1 MQHQLSEEQRVLL
14 LLPTRT
20 YRATDFLAAALKL
33 NVEVVIASEEAAT
46 TADLSPRHTLVL
58 DFSTPSQAT
67 QTIVEFADNYP
78 IAAIIG
84 VDDDT
89 TLLATTASEALGIPH
104 NPVDSAKATRN
115 KYLLRHTLATNGVS
129 GPAYQRFSIEDNPAE
144 IAAQIGTDTYVS
156 FPCIIKPLSLSASRG
171 VIRADTPAEFIEAFQ
186 RTAKLLRTLQA
197 STIPSVSHQNTSLQ
211 RSGRRLERKT
221 PQESNL
227 RSLSAR
233 KIKKPAQYLLVED
246 YIPGIEVAL
255 EGILLDGELKTLALF
270 DKPDPLEGP
279 FFEETLYVTPS
290 RLSME
295 VQEALH
301 QATAE
306 AAHALGLKH
315 GPTHA
320 ELRYNDKGAHLI
332 EIAARTIGGLCARTL
347 RFGTGMSLEEL
358 VIRHAIGQQVEELH
372 REQQAAGVMMIPVPK
387 AGILGEVRG
396 KTAAHCVDGIV
407 EVNITIPIGGEVVP
421 LPEGARYLGFIFAR
435 AETPETVEAA
445 LREAHRQLKFV
456 ILA

>member
-1 MQHQLSEEQRVLL
+1 MQHQLSEEPRVLL

-20 YRATDFLAAALKL
+20 YRATDFLEAALKL
-33 NVEVVIASEEAAT
+33 NVEVVVASEEAAT

-58 DFSTPSQAT
+58 DFSEPTAAT
-67 QTIVEFADNYP
+67 RIIVEFSETYP
-78 IAAIIG
+78 IAAIVG

-89 TLLATTASEALGIPH
+89 TLLATAASEALGLPH

-129 GPAYQRFSIEDNPAE
+129 VPAYQRVSIHDDAAE
-144 IAAQIGTDTYVS
+144 IAAKLGTDTHVS

-171 VIRADTPAEFIEAFQ
+171 VIRADTPAEFVEAFQ
-186 RTAKLLRTLQA
+186 RTTKLLHAL
-197 STIPSVSHQNTSLQ
+197 
-211 RSGRRLERKT
+211 
-221 PQESNL
+221 QESTDP
-227 RSLSAR
+227 
-233 KIKKPAQYLLVED
+233 PAQYLLVED

-255 EGILLDGELKTLALF
+255 EGMLLDGELKTLALF

-295 VQEALH
+295 VQAALH
-301 QATAE
+301 RATVE
-306 AAHALGLKH
+306 AADALGLRH
-315 GPTHA
+315 GPIHA
-320 ELRYNDKGAHLI
+320 ELRYNDTGAHLI
-332 EIAARTIGGLCARTL
+332 EVAARTIGGLCARTL

-358 VIRHAIGQQVEELH
+358 VIRHAIGQQVEELQ

-396 KTAAHCVDGIV
+396 KTAAYCVDGIV

-435 AETPETVEAA
+435 AETPEAVESA
-445 LREAHRQLKFV
+445 LREAHRQLEFV

>member
-1 MQHQLSEEQRVLL
+1 MTDKPRVLL

-20 YRATDFLAAALKL
+20 YRATDFLEAALKL
-33 NVEVVIASEEAAT
+33 NVEVVVASEEAAT

-58 DFSTPSQAT
+58 DFSAPTTAA
-67 QTIVEFADNYP
+67 QTIVEFAETYP
-78 IAAIIG
+78 IAAIVG

-89 TLLATTASEALGIPH
+89 TLLATTASEALGLPH
-104 NPVDSAKATRN
+104 NPVDSAKATRD
-115 KYLLRHTLATNGVS
+115 KYLLRQTLATNGVS
-129 GPAYQRFSIEDNPAE
+129 VPAYQRFSIEDEPAE
-144 IAAQIGTDTYVS
+144 ITAKLRTDTQID

-171 VIRADTPAEFIEAFQ
+171 VIKADTPAEFIEAFQ
-186 RTAKLLRTLQA
+186 RTVKLLRTLQ
-197 STIPSVSHQNTSLQ
+197 
-211 RSGRRLERKT
+211 
-221 PQESNL
+221 ES
-227 RSLSAR
+227 AD
-233 KIKKPAQYLLVED
+233 PPVPYLLVED
-246 YIPGIEVAL
+246 YIPGIEIAL

-290 RLSME
+290 RLSVE
-295 VQEALH
+295 VQDALH
-301 QATAE
+301 RATAE
-306 AAHALGLKH
+306 TANALGLRH
-315 GPTHA
+315 GPIHA

-358 VIRHAIGQQVEELH
+358 VIRHAIGQPVEELQ
-372 REQQAAGVMMIPVPK
+372 REKRAAGVMMIPVPK

-396 KTAAHCVDGIV
+396 KTAAHCVEGIV

-421 LPEGARYLGFIFAR
+421 LPEGAQYLGFIFAR
-435 AETPETVEAA
+435 AETPEAVESA
-445 LREAHRQLKFV
+445 LREAHRQLEFV

>member
-1 MQHQLSEEQRVLL
+1 MQHQLSEAPRVLL

-20 YRATDFLAAALKL
+20 YRATDFLEAALKL
-33 NVEVVIASEEAAT
+33 NVEVVVASEEAAT

-58 DFSTPSQAT
+58 DFSAPTVAT
-67 QTIVEFADNYP
+67 QIIVEFAETYP
-78 IAAIIG
+78 IAAIVG

-89 TLLATTASEALGIPH
+89 TLLATAASEALGLPH

-129 GPAYQRFSIEDNPAE
+129 VPAYQRVSIHDDAAE
-144 IAAQIGTDTYVS
+144 IAAKLGTDTHVS

-171 VIRADTPAEFIEAFQ
+171 VIRADTPAEFVEAFQ
-186 RTAKLLRTLQA
+186 RTTKLLHAL
-197 STIPSVSHQNTSLQ
+197 
-211 RSGRRLERKT
+211 
-221 PQESNL
+221 QESTDP
-227 RSLSAR
+227 
-233 KIKKPAQYLLVED
+233 PAQYLLVED

-255 EGILLDGELKTLALF
+255 EGMLLDGELKTLALF

-295 VQEALH
+295 IQAALH
-301 QATAE
+301 RATVE
-306 AAHALGLKH
+306 AADALGLIH
-315 GPTHA
+315 GPIHA
-320 ELRYNDKGAHLI
+320 ELRYNDTGAHLI

-358 VIRHAIGQQVEELH
+358 VIRHAIGQQVEELQ

-396 KTAAHCVDGIV
+396 KTAAYCVDGIV

-435 AETPETVEAA
+435 AETPEAVESA
-445 LREAHRQLKFV
+445 LREAHRQLEFV

>member
-1 MQHQLSEEQRVLL
+1 MMTNKKRVLL

-20 YRATDFLAAALKL
+20 YRATDFLEAALKL
-33 NVEVVIASEEAAT
+33 NVEVVVASEEAAT

-58 DFSTPSQAT
+58 DFSAPTAAT
-67 QTIVEFADNYP
+67 QTIVAFAETYP
-78 IAAIIG
+78 IAAIVG

-89 TLLATTASEALGIPH
+89 TLLATAASEALGLPH
-104 NPVDSAKATRN
+104 NPVASAKATRN
-115 KYLLRHTLATNGVS
+115 KYLLRHALATNGVS
-129 GPAYQRFSIEDNPAE
+129 TPAYQRFSIEDNPAE
-144 IAAQIGTDTYVS
+144 IIGVGLPNPYRPDTQID
-156 FPCIIKPLSLSASRG
+156 FPCVIKPLSLSASRG
-171 VIRADTPAEFIEAFQ
+171 VIRADTPTEFIEAFQ
-186 RTAKLLRTLQA
+186 RTTKLLRTLQK
-197 STIPSVSHQNTSLQ
+197 SDDP
-211 RSGRRLERKT
+211 
-221 PQESNL
+221 P
-227 RSLSAR
+227 
-233 KIKKPAQYLLVED
+233 PQYLLVED

-290 RLSME
+290 RLSVD
-295 VQEALH
+295 VQETLH
-301 QATAE
+301 RATAE
-306 AAHALGLKH
+306 AADALGLRH
-315 GPTHA
+315 GPIHA

-358 VIRHAIGQQVEELH
+358 VLRHAMGQQVEALQ
-372 REQQAAGVMMIPVPK
+372 REKQAAGVMMIPVPK

-435 AETPETVEAA
+435 AETPEAVEAA
-445 LREAHRQLKFV
+445 LREAHRQLEFV

>member
-1 MQHQLSEEQRVLL
+1 MMTNNLRVLL

-20 YRATDFLAAALKL
+20 YRATDFLEAALKL
-33 NVEVVIASEEAAT
+33 NVEVIVASEEAAT

-58 DFSTPSQAT
+58 DFSAPTTAT
-67 QTIVEFADNYP
+67 QAIVEFAETYP
-78 IAAIIG
+78 IAAIVG

-89 TLLATTASEALGIPH
+89 TLLATTASEALGLPH
-104 NPVDSAKATRN
+104 NPVNSAKATRN

-129 GPAYQRFSIEDNPAE
+129 VPAYRRFSIHDDVTE
-144 IAAQIGTDTYVS
+144 IAAKLGTETHANL
-156 FPCIIKPLSLSASRG
+156 PCIIKPLSLSASRG
-171 VIRADTPAEFIEAFQ
+171 VIRADTPTEFIEAFQ
-186 RTAKLLRTLQA
+186 RTTKLLL
-197 STIPSVSHQNTSLQ
+197 SLQ
-211 RSGRRLERKT
+211 
-221 PQESNL
+221 ESTE
-227 RSLSAR
+227 
-233 KIKKPAQYLLVED
+233 PPEQYLLVED

-290 RLSME
+290 RLAME
-295 VQEALH
+295 IQEAL
-301 QATAE
+301 QRKTAE
-306 AAHALGLKH
+306 AAVALGLRH
-315 GPTHA
+315 GPIHA

-358 VIRHAIGQQVEELH
+358 VIRHAIGQQVEELQ
-372 REQQAAGVMMIPVPK
+372 REQRAAGVMMIPVPK

-396 KTAAHCVDGIV
+396 KTAAHCVEGIV

-421 LPEGARYLGFIFAR
+421 LPEGARYLGFIFGR
-435 AETPETVEAA
+435 AETPEVVESA
-445 LREAHRQLKFV
+445 LREAHRQLEFV

>member
-1 MQHQLSEEQRVLL
+1 MQHQLSEEPRVLL

-20 YRATDFLAAALKL
+20 YRATDFLEAALKL
-33 NVEVVIASEEAAT
+33 NVEVVVASEEAAT

-58 DFSTPSQAT
+58 DFSAPTVAT
-67 QTIVEFADNYP
+67 QIIVEFAETYP
-78 IAAIIG
+78 IAAIVG

-89 TLLATTASEALGIPH
+89 TLLATAASEALGLPH

-129 GPAYQRFSIEDNPAE
+129 VPAYQRVSIHDDAAE
-144 IAAQIGTDTYVS
+144 IAAKLGTDTHVS

-171 VIRADTPAEFIEAFQ
+171 VIRADTPAEFVEAFQ
-186 RTAKLLRTLQA
+186 RTTKLLHAL
-197 STIPSVSHQNTSLQ
+197 
-211 RSGRRLERKT
+211 
-221 PQESNL
+221 QESTDP
-227 RSLSAR
+227 
-233 KIKKPAQYLLVED
+233 PAQYLLVED

-255 EGILLDGELKTLALF
+255 EGMLLDGELKTLALF

-290 RLSME
+290 GLSME
-295 VQEALH
+295 VQAALH
-301 QATAE
+301 RATAE
-306 AAHALGLKH
+306 AADALGLRH
-315 GPTHA
+315 GPIHA
-320 ELRYNDKGAHLI
+320 ELRYNDTGAHLI

-358 VIRHAIGQQVEELH
+358 VIRHAIGQQVEELQ

-396 KTAAHCVDGIV
+396 KTAAYCVDGIV

-435 AETPETVEAA
+435 AETPEAVESA
-445 LREAHRQLKFV
+445 LREAHRQLEFV

>member
-1 MQHQLSEEQRVLL
+1 MTDKPRVLL

-20 YRATDFLAAALKL
+20 YRATDFLEAALKL
-33 NVEVVIASEEAAT
+33 NVEVVVASEEAAT

-58 DFSTPSQAT
+58 DFSAPTTAA
-67 QTIVEFADNYP
+67 QTIVEFAETHP
-78 IAAIIG
+78 IAAIVG

-89 TLLATTASEALGIPH
+89 TLLATTASEALGLPH

-115 KYLLRHTLATNGVS
+115 KYLLRQTLATNGVS
-129 GPAYQRFSIEDNPAE
+129 VPAYQRFSIEDDPAE
-144 IAAQIGTDTYVS
+144 IVGARLPRPYRTDTQVD

-171 VIRADTPAEFIEAFQ
+171 VIKADTPAEFIEAFQ
-186 RTAKLLRTLQA
+186 RTSKLLQTLQE
-197 STIPSVSHQNTSLQ
+197 STDPP
-211 RSGRRLERKT
+211 T
-221 PQESNL
+221 P
-227 RSLSAR
+227 
-233 KIKKPAQYLLVED
+233 YLLVED
-246 YIPGIEVAL
+246 YIPGIEMAL

-270 DKPDPLEGP
+270 DKPDPLDGP

-290 RLSME
+290 RLSVE
-295 VQEALH
+295 VQDALH
-301 QATAE
+301 RATAE
-306 AAHALGLKH
+306 AADALGLRH
-315 GPTHA
+315 GPIHA

-347 RFGTGMSLEEL
+347 RFGLKCSLEEL
-358 VIRHAIGQQVEELH
+358 VIRHAIGQPVEALQ
-372 REQQAAGVMMIPVPK
+372 RERRAAGVMMIPVPK

-396 KTAAHCVDGIV
+396 KTAAHCVEGIV

-435 AETPETVEAA
+435 AETPEAVESA
-445 LREAHRQLKFV
+445 LREAHRQLEFV

>member
-1 MQHQLSEEQRVLL
+1 MTDKPRVLL

-20 YRATDFLAAALKL
+20 YRATDFLKAALKL
-33 NVEVVIASEEAAT
+33 NVEVVVASEEAAT

-58 DFSTPSQAT
+58 DFSAPAAAT
-67 QTIVEFADNYP
+67 QTIVEFTETHP
-78 IAAIIG
+78 IAAIVG

-89 TLLATTASEALGIPH
+89 TLLATTASEALGLPH

-129 GPAYQRFSIEDNPAE
+129 VPAYQCFSVEDNPAE
-144 IAAQIGTDTYVS
+144 IIAKLGTDTQID
-156 FPCIIKPLSLSASRG
+156 FPCIIKPVSLSASRG
-171 VIRADTPAEFIEAFQ
+171 VIKADTPAEFIEAFQ
-186 RTAKLLRTLQA
+186 RTAKLLRTLQE
-197 STIPSVSHQNTSLQ
+197 SMDPP
-211 RSGRRLERKT
+211 T
-221 PQESNL
+221 P
-227 RSLSAR
+227 
-233 KIKKPAQYLLVED
+233 YLLVEN

-290 RLSME
+290 RLSVE
-295 VQEALH
+295 VQNAFH
-301 QATAE
+301 RSTVE
-306 AAHALGLKH
+306 AADALGLRH
-315 GPTHA
+315 GPIHA

-358 VIRHAIGQQVEELH
+358 VIRHAIGQPVEELQ
-372 REQQAAGVMMIPVPK
+372 RETRAAGVMMIPVPK

-396 KTAAHCVDGIV
+396 KTAAHCVEGIV

-435 AETPETVEAA
+435 AETPEAVELA
-445 LREAHRQLKFV
+445 LREAHQQLEFV

>member
-1 MQHQLSEEQRVLL
+1 MSRFNSLKEPRVLL

-20 YRATDFLAAALKL
+20 YRATDFLEAALKL
-33 NVEVVIASEEAAT
+33 NVEVVVASEETAT
-46 TADLSPRHTLVL
+46 TANLSPRHSLVL
-58 DFSTPSQAT
+58 DFSAPAAAT
-67 QTIVEFADNYP
+67 QTIVEFAETHP
-78 IAAIIG
+78 ITAIVG

-89 TLLATTASEALGIPH
+89 TLLATTASEALGLPH

-115 KYLLRHTLATNGVS
+115 KYLLRQTLATNGVS
-129 GPAYQRFSIEDNPAE
+129 VPAYQRFSIEDDPVE
-144 IAAQIGTDTYVS
+144 IAAKLGTDTQVD
-156 FPCIIKPLSLSASRG
+156 FPCILKPLSLSASRG
-171 VIRADTPAEFIEAFQ
+171 VIKADAPAEFIEAFQ
-186 RTAKLLRTLQA
+186 RTAKLLRTLQE
-197 STIPSVSHQNTSLQ
+197 STEPP
-211 RSGRRLERKT
+211 T
-221 PQESNL
+221 P
-227 RSLSAR
+227 
-233 KIKKPAQYLLVED
+233 YLLVEN

-290 RLSME
+290 RLSVE

-301 QATAE
+301 RATAE
-306 AAHALGLKH
+306 AADALGLRH
-315 GPTHA
+315 GPIHA

-358 VIRHAIGQQVEELH
+358 VIRHAIGLQVEELQ
-372 REQQAAGVMMIPVPK
+372 REKRAAGVMMIPVPK

-435 AETPETVEAA
+435 AETPEAVESA
-445 LREAHRQLKFV
+445 LREAHRQLEFV
-456 ILA
+456 IFA

>member
-1 MQHQLSEEQRVLL
+1 MPAYIIQWLRKRTCPQSCRNLPDPIVKHSGTMSRFNSLKEPRVLL

-20 YRATDFLAAALKL
+20 YRATDFLEAALKL
-33 NVEVVIASEEAAT
+33 NVEVVVASEEAAT
-46 TADLSPRHTLVL
+46 TADQSPRHSLVL
-58 DFSTPSQAT
+58 DFSAPAAAT
-67 QTIVEFADNYP
+67 QTIVEFAETHP
-78 IAAIIG
+78 ITAIVG

-89 TLLATTASEALGIPH
+89 TLLATTASEALGLPH

-115 KYLLRHTLATNGVS
+115 KYFLRQTLATNGVS
-129 GPAYQRFSIEDNPAE
+129 VPAYQRFSIEDDPAE
-144 IAAQIGTDTYVS
+144 IAAKLGTDTQVD

-171 VIRADTPAEFIEAFQ
+171 VIKADAPAEFIEAFQ
-186 RTAKLLRTLQA
+186 RTAKLLRTLQE
-197 STIPSVSHQNTSLQ
+197 STDPP
-211 RSGRRLERKT
+211 T
-221 PQESNL
+221 P
-227 RSLSAR
+227 
-233 KIKKPAQYLLVED
+233 YLLVEN

-290 RLSME
+290 RLSVE
-295 VQEALH
+295 VQDALH
-301 QATAE
+301 RATAE
-306 AAHALGLKH
+306 AADALGLRH
-315 GPTHA
+315 GPIHA

-358 VIRHAIGQQVEELH
+358 VIRHAIGLQVEELQ
-372 REQQAAGVMMIPVPK
+372 REKRAAGVMMIPVPK

-435 AETPETVEAA
+435 AETPEAVESA
-445 LREAHRQLKFV
+445 LREAHRQLEFV

>member
-1 MQHQLSEEQRVLL
+1 MTDKSRVLL

-20 YRATDFLAAALKL
+20 YRATDFLEAASKL
-33 NVEVVIASEEAAT
+33 DVEVVVASEEAAT

-58 DFSTPSQAT
+58 DFSAPTVAT
-67 QTIVEFADNYP
+67 QAILEFDDTYP
-78 IAAIIG
+78 LAAIVG

-89 TLLATTASEALGIPH
+89 TLLATTASEALGLPH
-104 NPVDSAKATRN
+104 NPVASAKATRN
-115 KYLLRHTLATNGVS
+115 KYLLRHTLETNGVS
-129 GPAYQRFSIEDNPAE
+129 VPAYQRFSICDDASE
-144 IAAQIGTDTYVS
+144 IADKLGTATRVS

-171 VIRADTPAEFIEAFQ
+171 VIRADTPAEFVEAFQ
-186 RTAKLLRTLQA
+186 RNAKLLCTLQEDTEDNPPKHA
-197 STIPSVSHQNTSLQ
+197 SQD
-211 RSGRRLERKT
+211 
-221 PQESNL
+221 
-227 RSLSAR
+227 
-233 KIKKPAQYLLVED
+233 LLVED

-255 EGILLDGELKTLALF
+255 EGILLAGELKTLALF

-279 FFEETLYVTPS
+279 FFEETLYITPS
-290 RLSME
+290 RLS
-295 VQEALH
+295 VDIQDALH
-301 QATAE
+301 NATAE
-306 AAHALGLKH
+306 AADALGLRH
-315 GPTHA
+315 GPVHA

-358 VIRHAIGQQVEELH
+358 VIQHAIGQPVAALQ

-396 KTAAHCVDGIV
+396 KAAAHHVDGIV

-435 AETPETVEAA
+435 AETPAAVETA
-445 LREAHRQLKFV
+445 LREAHQQLEFV
-456 ILA
+456 ILPCRRDL

>member
-1 MQHQLSEEQRVLL
+1 MQHQLSEEPRVLL

-20 YRATDFLAAALKL
+20 YRATDFLEAALKL
-33 NVEVVIASEEAAT
+33 NVEVVVASEEAAT

-58 DFSTPSQAT
+58 DFSAPTAAT
-67 QTIVEFADNYP
+67 QIIVEFAETYP
-78 IAAIIG
+78 IAAIVG

-89 TLLATTASEALGIPH
+89 TLLATAASEALGLPH

-129 GPAYQRFSIEDNPAE
+129 VPAYQRVSIHDDAAE
-144 IAAQIGTDTYVS
+144 IAAKLGTDTHVS

-171 VIRADTPAEFIEAFQ
+171 VIRADTPAEFVEAFQ
-186 RTAKLLRTLQA
+186 RTTKLLHAL
-197 STIPSVSHQNTSLQ
+197 
-211 RSGRRLERKT
+211 
-221 PQESNL
+221 QESTDP
-227 RSLSAR
+227 
-233 KIKKPAQYLLVED
+233 PAQYLLVED

-255 EGILLDGELKTLALF
+255 EGMLLDGELKTLALF

-295 VQEALH
+295 VQAALH
-301 QATAE
+301 RATVE
-306 AAHALGLKH
+306 AADALGLRH
-315 GPTHA
+315 GPIHA
-320 ELRYNDKGAHLI
+320 ELRYNDTGAHLI

-358 VIRHAIGQQVEELH
+358 VIRHAIGQQVEELQ

-396 KTAAHCVDGIV
+396 KTAAYCVDGIV

-435 AETPETVEAA
+435 AETPEAVESA
-445 LREAHRQLKFV
+445 LREAHRQLEFV

>member
-1 MQHQLSEEQRVLL
+1 MQHQLSEAPRVLL

-20 YRATDFLAAALKL
+20 YRATDFLEAALKL
-33 NVEVVIASEEAAT
+33 NVEVVVASEEAAT

-58 DFSTPSQAT
+58 DFSAPAVAT
-67 QTIVEFADNYP
+67 QIIVEFSETYP
-78 IAAIIG
+78 IAAIVG

-89 TLLATTASEALGIPH
+89 TLLATAALEALGLPH

-129 GPAYQRFSIEDNPAE
+129 VPAYQRFSIEDDPAE
-144 IAAQIGTDTYVS
+144 IAAKLGTDTHVG

-171 VIRADTPAEFIEAFQ
+171 VIRADTPAEFVEAFQ
-186 RTAKLLRTLQA
+186 RTTKLLHAL
-197 STIPSVSHQNTSLQ
+197 
-211 RSGRRLERKT
+211 
-221 PQESNL
+221 QESTDP
-227 RSLSAR
+227 
-233 KIKKPAQYLLVED
+233 PAQYLLVED

-255 EGILLDGELKTLALF
+255 EGMLLDGELKTLALF

-295 VQEALH
+295 VQAALH
-301 QATAE
+301 RATAE
-306 AAHALGLKH
+306 AADALGLRH
-315 GPTHA
+315 GPIHA
-320 ELRYNDKGAHLI
+320 ELRYNDAGAHLI

-358 VIRHAIGQQVEELH
+358 VIRHAIGQQVEELQ

-396 KTAAHCVDGIV
+396 KTAAYCVDGIV

-435 AETPETVEAA
+435 AETPEAVESA
-445 LREAHRQLKFV
+445 LREAHRQLEFV

>member
-1 MQHQLSEEQRVLL
+1 MTNNLRVLL

-20 YRATDFLAAALKL
+20 YRATDFLEAALKL
-33 NVEVVIASEEAAT
+33 NVEVIVASEEAAT

-58 DFSTPSQAT
+58 DFSAPTTAT
-67 QTIVEFADNYP
+67 QAIVEFAETYP
-78 IAAIIG
+78 IAAIVG

-89 TLLATTASEALGIPH
+89 TLLATTASEALGLPH
-104 NPVDSAKATRN
+104 NPVNSAKATRN

-129 GPAYQRFSIEDNPAE
+129 VPAYRRFSIHDDATE
-144 IAAQIGTDTYVS
+144 IAAKLGTETHANL
-156 FPCIIKPLSLSASRG
+156 PCIIKPLSLSASRG
-171 VIRADTPAEFIEAFQ
+171 VIRADTPTEFIEAFQ
-186 RTAKLLRTLQA
+186 RTTKLLL
-197 STIPSVSHQNTSLQ
+197 SLQ
-211 RSGRRLERKT
+211 
-221 PQESNL
+221 ESTE
-227 RSLSAR
+227 
-233 KIKKPAQYLLVED
+233 PPEQYLLVED

-290 RLSME
+290 RLAME
-295 VQEALH
+295 IQEAL
-301 QATAE
+301 QRKTAE
-306 AAHALGLKH
+306 AAAALGLRH
-315 GPTHA
+315 GPIHA

-358 VIRHAIGQQVEELH
+358 VIRHAIGQQVEELQ
-372 REQQAAGVMMIPVPK
+372 REQRAAGVMMIPVPK

-396 KTAAHCVDGIV
+396 KTAAHCVEGIV

-435 AETPETVEAA
+435 AETPEVVESA
-445 LREAHRQLKFV
+445 LREAHRQLEFV

>member
-1 MQHQLSEEQRVLL
+1 MANKQRVLL

-20 YRATDFLAAALKL
+20 YRATDFLEAALKL
-33 NVEVVIASEEAAT
+33 NVEVVVASEEAAT

-58 DFSTPSQAT
+58 DFSAPSAAT
-67 QTIVEFADNYP
+67 QAIVEFAETYP
-78 IAAIIG
+78 IAAIVG

-89 TLLATTASEALGIPH
+89 TLLATAASAALELPH

-115 KYLLRHTLATNGVS
+115 KYRLRHTLATNGVS
-129 GPAYQRFSIEDNPAE
+129 VPAYQRFSIEDNPAE
-144 IAAQIGTDTYVS
+144 IVGVGNVIQGMDSVYSQTESPNPYRPDSQVG
-156 FPCIIKPLSLSASRG
+156 FPCVIKPLSLSASRG

-186 RTAKLLRTLQA
+186 RTTKLLQTLQE
-197 STIPSVSHQNTSLQ
+197 STDP
-211 RSGRRLERKT
+211 
-221 PQESNL
+221 
-227 RSLSAR
+227 
-233 KIKKPAQYLLVED
+233 PAQYLLVED

-290 RLSME
+290 RLSMDI
-295 VQEALH
+295 QEALH
-301 QATAE
+301 HATAE
-306 AAHALGLKH
+306 AADALGLRH
-315 GPTHA
+315 GPIHA
-320 ELRYNDKGAHLI
+320 ELRYNDTGAHLI

-358 VIRHAIGQQVEELH
+358 VIRHAIGQQVEELQ

-396 KTAAHCVDGIV
+396 ETAAHCVDGIV

-435 AETPETVEAA
+435 AKTPASVESA
-445 LREAHRQLKFV
+445 LREAHRQLEFV

>member
-1 MQHQLSEEQRVLL
+1 MTNKPCVLL

-20 YRATDFLAAALKL
+20 YRATDFLDAALKL
-33 NVEVVIASEEAAT
+33 NVEVVVASEEVAT

-58 DFSTPSQAT
+58 DFSAPAAAT
-67 QTIVEFADNYP
+67 QTIVEFAETYP
-78 IAAIIG
+78 IAAIVG

-89 TLLATTASEALGIPH
+89 TLLASAASAALGLPH

-115 KYLLRHTLATNGVS
+115 KYLLRHTLAANGVS
-129 GPAYQRFSIEDNPAE
+129 VPAYQRFSIEDDPAE
-144 IAAQIGTDTYVS
+144 IVGVGLLNPYRPDTHVD

-186 RTAKLLRTLQA
+186 RTTKLLRTLQESA
-197 STIPSVSHQNTSLQ
+197 DPP
-211 RSGRRLERKT
+211 T
-221 PQESNL
+221 P
-227 RSLSAR
+227 
-233 KIKKPAQYLLVED
+233 YLLVED

-255 EGILLDGELKTLALF
+255 EGILLDGALKTLALF

-290 RLSME
+290 RLSVE

-301 QATAE
+301 RATAE
-306 AAHALGLKH
+306 AADALGLKH
-315 GPTHA
+315 GPIHA
-320 ELRYNDKGAHLI
+320 ELRYNDTGAHLI

-358 VIRHAIGQQVEELH
+358 VIRHAIGQPVEELQ
-372 REQQAAGVMMIPVPK
+372 REKRAAGVMMIPVPK

-396 KTAAHCVDGIV
+396 KTAAHCVDGIM
-407 EVNITIPIGGEVVP
+407 EVNITIPVGGEVVP

-435 AETPETVEAA
+435 AETPEMVEAA
-445 LREAHRQLKFV
+445 LRESHRQLEFV

>member
-1 MQHQLSEEQRVLL
+1 MQHQLSEEPRVLL

-20 YRATDFLAAALKL
+20 YRATDFLEAALKL
-33 NVEVVIASEEAAT
+33 NVEVVVASEEAAT

-58 DFSTPSQAT
+58 DFSAPTAAT
-67 QTIVEFADNYP
+67 QIIVEFAETYP
-78 IAAIIG
+78 IAAIVG

-89 TLLATTASEALGIPH
+89 TLIATVASEALGLPH

-129 GPAYQRFSIEDNPAE
+129 VPAFQRFSIEDDPAE
-144 IAAQIGTDTYVS
+144 IAAKLMVPRPNKLKIS

-171 VIRADTPAEFIEAFQ
+171 VIRADTPAEFVEAFQ
-186 RTAKLLRTLQA
+186 RTTKLLHAL
-197 STIPSVSHQNTSLQ
+197 
-211 RSGRRLERKT
+211 
-221 PQESNL
+221 QESTDP
-227 RSLSAR
+227 A
-233 KIKKPAQYLLVED
+233 AQYLLVED

-255 EGILLDGELKTLALF
+255 EGMLLDGELKTLALF

-295 VQEALH
+295 VQAALH
-301 QATAE
+301 RATAE
-306 AAHALGLKH
+306 AADALGLRH
-315 GPTHA
+315 GPIHA
-320 ELRYNDKGAHLI
+320 ELRYNDTGAHLI

-358 VIRHAIGQQVEELH
+358 VIRHAIGQQVEELQ

-396 KTAAHCVDGIV
+396 KTAAYCVDGIV

-435 AETPETVEAA
+435 AETPEAVESA
-445 LREAHRQLKFV
+445 LREAHRQLEFV